1 MMTKGWGGV
10 NKMAKNT
17 NFQNLKKLLDIYDPK
32 TRGVLSGGEV
42 ELIEENLEI
51 RSMELLELR
60 NLRDFVVLYLSQK
73 TAYGRADQIMDKM
86 SAITCVIDQA
96 ILDKGGEV

>member
-1 MMTKGWGGV
+1 
-10 NKMAKNT
+10 MAKNT

-32 TRGVLSGGEV
+32 TRGILAGEEV
-42 ELIEENLEI
+42 ETIEKALEI
-51 RSMELLELR
+51 RSMELMELR
-60 NLRDFVVLYLSQK
+60 NLRNFVVLYMSQK